1 MCYKQLFNR
10 RFGYALNKKHTLQEI
25 AEISNVPLLDLEW
38 EYFSKNKDYLEMKI
52 YNKTFVMDKVYFLAL
67 IYKH

>member
-1 MCYKQLFNR
+1 MCYKQFFNR
-10 RFGYALNKKHTLQEI
+10 RFGYALNKSHTLQEI
-25 AEISNVPLLDLEW
+25 AEISGVPLLNLEW

-52 YNKTFVMDKVYFLAL
+52 YNKTFVMNKVYFLAL